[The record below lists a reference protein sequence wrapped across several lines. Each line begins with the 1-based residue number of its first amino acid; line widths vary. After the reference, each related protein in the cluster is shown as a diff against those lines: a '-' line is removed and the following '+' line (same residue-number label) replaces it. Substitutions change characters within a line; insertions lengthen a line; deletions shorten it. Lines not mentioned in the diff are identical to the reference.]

1 MASRHPCL
9 SLAPAPRI
17 TFPRHPGCGAGGSSP
32 KSEGRLDPAR
42 DIKCESFDIPP
53 RFDPERP
60 GLAPPRVSNLF
71 RKQMFT
77 FHQQFQ
83 RIPGKFVDLKVFTT
97 VAWLSAS
104 RYRFPTSDPDDRKNS
119 WLERLRCTTR
129 HQVAGPAVR
138 QWHLRALA
146 TRIFRRTAPGVRN
159 FATARPQRPN
169 NFRATVCPVKTAGC
183 WESPHRKASATGLF
197 TGDRLLQAPPVLM
210 AGVTQI
216 LSPGILGRRTDG
228 RHGWADSE
236 SVDPVLGRP
245 D

>member
-119 WLERLRCTTR
+119 WLERLRCTNSSPSCRSRGAPVALTR
-129 HQVAGPAVR
+129 SRDENFPANR
-138 QWHLRALA
+138 PRCQE
-146 TRIFRRTAPGVRN
+146 FR
-159 FATARPQRPN
+159 
-169 NFRATVCPVKTAGC
+169 
-183 WESPHRKASATGLF
+183 HRKASATEQF
-197 TGDRLLQAPPVLM
+197 PGDRLSGQNRRLLGISSPQGLSDRTIYGRPSSPSP
-210 AGVTQI
+210 AGI
-216 LSPGILGRRTDG
+216 DG
-228 RHGWADSE
+228 WGNADSVARDFG
-236 SVDPVLGRP
+236 SKNRR
-245 D
+245 